1 MQALRAML
9 EEEPADDEFKLKLKK
24 MINIYCPRGQ
34 NYTENKGKL
43 MGATEKMA
51 TFYLTKFVKF

>member
-1 MQALRAML
+1 MRAML

-43 MGATEKMA
+43 MGATEKMV